1 MIMNF
6 LLAFVNCVSLKR
18 GGENP
23 LFRILVQ
30 LLVGQDRQIFPGA
43 LLRLSSEP
51 LFLRGS
57 QQEVRQ
63 ENCDTYSLTPSM
75 LMCQKSAAVL
85 EFF

>member
-30 LLVGQDRQIFPGA
+30 LLVGQAEG
-43 LLRLSSEP
+43 
-51 LFLRGS
+51 
-57 QQEVRQ
+57 
-63 ENCDTYSLTPSM
+63 PSD
-75 LMCQKSAAVL
+75 LPWGPPQTQL
-85 EFF
+85 